1 MAQLMTIA
9 RPYAEAVF
17 ALSQESNNLAAWS
30 EELANLATISQD
42 PAMEA
47 MITNPAYSA
56 DQIVSVFTE
65 VMGDNLTTEG
75 KGLLAAMAGNKRLS
89 ALSDVSE
96 VFETLKAE
104 AEKRVRATVISARK
118 TTVEQKKKLS
128 AALNAK
134 FDAEVEITYEEDA
147 SLIGGI
153 KIKVGDW
160 AIDGSA
166 QSQLNKLGAA
176 IAQ

>member
-17 ALSQESNNLAAWS
+17 ALAQDANSLAGWS
-30 EELANLATISQD
+30 EELANLATISND
-42 PAMEA
+42 PAMAA
-47 MITNPAYSA
+47 MIKNPAYGA
-56 DQIVSVFTE
+56 DQIVSVFTD
-65 VMGDNLTTEG
+65 VMGENLTDEG
-75 KGLLAAMAGNKRLS
+75 KGLLTAMADNKRLS
-89 ALSDVSE
+89 ALSDVVE
-96 VFETLKAE
+96 VFETLKAQ

-134 FDAEVEITYEEDA
+134 FDAEVEINYEEDS

-166 QSQLNKLGAA
+166 LSQLNKLGAA

>member
-17 ALSQESNNLAAWS
+17 ALSTEAKNLAVWS
-30 EELANLATISQD
+30 DELANLATISKD
-42 PAMEA
+42 SAMEA
-47 MITNPAYSA
+47 MIKNPSYSG

-65 VMGDNLTTEG
+65 VMGESLTAEG
-75 KGLLAAMAGNKRLS
+75 KNLLMAMADNKRLG
-89 ALSDVSE
+89 ALADVSE

-118 TTVEQKKKLS
+118 TTVEQKKILS

-134 FDAEVEITYEEDA
+134 FDAEVEITYEEDS
-147 SLIGGI
+147 SLVGGI

-166 QSQLNKLGAA
+166 LAQLNKLGAA

>member
-17 ALSQESNNLAAWS
+17 ALSQEANNLDVWS
-30 EELANLATISQD
+30 EELANLATISRD
-42 PAMEA
+42 EA
-47 MITNPAYSA
+47 MAAMIKNPAYSA
-56 DQIVSVFTE
+56 DQIVSVFTD

-75 KGLLAAMAGNKRLS
+75 KGLLTAMAENKRLG
-89 ALSDVSE
+89 ALTDVSE

-104 AEKRVRATVISARK
+104 AEKRVRATVISART

-134 FDAEVEITYEEDA
+134 FDADVEITYEEDA

-160 AIDGSA
+160 TVDGSA
-166 QSQLNKLGAA
+166 VTQLNKLGAA

>member
-17 ALSQESNNLAAWS
+17 ALSQEANNLAAWS

-47 MITNPAYSA
+47 MIKNPSYSA

-65 VMGDNLTTEG
+65 VMGENLTTEG

-147 SLIGGI
+147 SLVGGI

>member
-9 RPYAEAVF
+9 RPYAEGVY
-17 ALSQESNNLAAWS
+17 ALAKEEGNVSIWS
-30 EELANLATISQD
+30 EILANLSLISQD
-42 PAMEA
+42 KAMKV
-47 MITNPAYSA
+47 MIQSPQYSA
-56 DQIVSVFTE
+56 DSIVSVFTE

-75 KGLLAAMAGNKRLS
+75 KNLLIAMAEKKRLA
-89 ALSDVSE
+89 ALSDVAE
-96 VFETLKAE
+96 VFETLKARD
-104 AEKRVRATVISARK
+104 EKRVRATVISALEV
-118 TTVEQKKKLS
+118 TNEQKNKLS

-153 KIKVGDW
+153 KIKVDDW

-166 QSQLNKLGAA
+166 MMQLNKLGAA

>member
-9 RPYAEAVF
+9 RPYAEAIF

-42 PAMEA
+42 DDMAA
-47 MITNPAYSA
+47 MIKNPAYTN
-56 DQIVSVFTE
+56 DQIVSVFTD

-75 KGLLAAMAGNKRLS
+75 KGLLAAMASNKRLG
-89 ALSDVSE
+89 ALTDVSE
-96 VFETLKAE
+96 VFETLKAQ
-104 AEKRVRATVISARK
+104 AEKRVRATVVSARK
-118 TTVEQKKKLS
+118 ATVEQKKKLS

-134 FDAEVEITYEEDA
+134 FDAEVEITYEVDA
-147 SLIGGI
+147 SLVGGI
-153 KIKVGDW
+153 KVIVGDW

-166 QSQLNKLGAA
+166 QAQLNKLGAA

>member
-1 MAQLMTIA
+1 MAQLITIA
-9 RPYAEAVF
+9 RPYAEAVY
-17 ALSQESNNLAAWS
+17 SLAKEEDNVASWS
-30 EELANLATISQD
+30 EELANLAIIAQD
-42 PAMEA
+42 ESMQLMLKDPR
-47 MITNPAYSA
+47 YSA
-56 DQIVSVFTE
+56 DNLVSVFTD
-65 VMGDNLTTEG
+65 VMGDNLTEQG
-75 KGLLAAMAGNKRLS
+75 KNLLVTMAGNKRLA
-89 ALSDVSE
+89 ALPEVAE
-96 VFETLKAE
+96 VFETLRARD
-104 AEKRVRATVISARK
+104 EKRVRATVISAREV
-118 TTVEQKKKLS
+118 TDQQKKILS

-166 QSQLNKLGAA
+166 ITQLKKLGAA

>member
-1 MAQLMTIA
+1 MAQLITIA

-17 ALSQESNNLAAWS
+17 SLSKEGNNMAEWS
-30 EELANLATISQD
+30 DTLANLATISTD
-42 PAMEA
+42 VAMSA
-47 MITNPAYSA
+47 MIANPKYSA
-56 DQIVSVFTE
+56 EQIVSVFTD
-65 VMGDNLTTEG
+65 VMGANLTKEG
-75 KGLLAAMAGNKRLS
+75 KSLLDAMAANKRLS
-89 ALSDVSE
+89 ALSDVAE

-104 AEKRVRATVISARK
+104 QEKRVRATVITAMEA
-118 TTVEQKKKLS
+118 TVEQKKILS

-134 FDAEVEITYEEDA
+134 FDAEVEISYEED
-147 SLIGGI
+147 STLIGGI

-166 QSQLNKLGAA
+166 VSQLNKLGAA

>member
-17 ALSQESNNLAAWS
+17 ALSSEKQNLATWS
-30 EELANLATISQD
+30 EELANLATIAKD
-42 PAMEA
+42 EAMEA
-47 MITNPAYSA
+47 MIKNPKYSA
-56 DQIVSVFTE
+56 ANLVAVFTD
-65 VMGDNLTTEG
+65 VMGSNLTAEG
-75 KGLLAAMAGNKRLS
+75 KNLLVAMADNKRLL
-89 ALSDVSE
+89 ALSDVAE

-104 AEKRVRATVISARK
+104 AEKRVRATVISAREA
-118 TTVEQKKKLS
+118 TVEQKKILS

-134 FDAEVEITYEEDA
+134 FDAEVEITYEEDS
-147 SLIGGI
+147 SLVGGI

-166 QSQLNKLGAA
+166 VSQLNKLGAA

>member
-1 MAQLMTIA
+1 MAQLITIA

-17 ALSQESNNLAAWS
+17 SLSKEENNMAVWS
-30 EELANLATISQD
+30 DLLANLATISQD
-42 PAMEA
+42 DAMEA
-47 MITNPAYSA
+47 MINNPVYSA
-56 DQIVSVFTE
+56 GQIVSVFTE
-65 VMGDNLTTEG
+65 VMGDKLTTEG
-75 KGLLAAMAGNKRLS
+75 KSLLEAMAGNKRLA
-89 ALSDVSE
+89 ALTYVAE

-104 AEKRVRATVISARK
+104 VEKRVRATVISAREV
-118 TTVEQKKKLS
+118 TVEQKKILS

-134 FDAEVEITYEEDA
+134 FDAEVEISYEED
-147 SLIGGI
+147 STLIGGI

-166 QSQLNKLGAA
+166 VSQLNKLGAA